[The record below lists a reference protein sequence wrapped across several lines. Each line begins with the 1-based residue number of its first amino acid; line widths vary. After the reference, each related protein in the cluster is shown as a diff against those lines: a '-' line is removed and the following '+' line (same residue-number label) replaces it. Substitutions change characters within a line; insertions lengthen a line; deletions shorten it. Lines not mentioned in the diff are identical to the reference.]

1 MPFGLSKDSD
11 WYTFFE
17 AEQLLEPLVKMENR
31 LLDWR
36 KSATIYPPQEDVL
49 QVFKHCDID
58 RVKVVI
64 IGQDPYHGEGQAHG
78 LSFSVQKHVP
88 IPPSLR
94 NMYKEL
100 VREKLLAE
108 VSHGD
113 LSSWVNQ
120 GVFLLNSILTVE
132 ANKPLSHANIGWEI
146 FTSACLKYLANTK
159 DNLVFM
165 LWGNKAQSI
174 TKFIPKDR
182 GHLMLTA
189 PHPSPLSAHRGFFG
203 CGHFQKANEFLLK
216 WGKEPIDWEIR

>member
-1 MPFGLSKDSD
+1 MPFGLSADSD

-17 AEQLLEPLVKMENR
+17 AENLLEPLKKMENR

-36 KSATIYPPQEDVL
+36 RSARIYPPQEDVL
-49 QVFKHCDID
+49 QVFNRCNIAQ
-58 RVKVVI
+58 VKVVI

-94 NMYKEL
+94 NIYKEL
-100 VREKLLAE
+100 LQEELISE
-108 VSHGD
+108 IPHGD
-113 LSSWVNQ
+113 LSSWVSQ

-132 ANKPLSHANIGWEI
+132 ADKPLSHANMGWET
-146 FTSACLKYLANTK
+146 FTSVCLKYLATTK

-174 TKFIPKDR
+174 SKFIPKDR
-182 GHLMLTA
+182 GHLILTA

-203 CGHFQKANEFLLK
+203 CGHFQKVNEFLLK
-216 WGKEPIDWEIR
+216 LGKEPIDWEIR

>member
-1 MPFGLSKDSD
+1 MPFGLSKNSD

-17 AEQLLEPLVKMENR
+17 AEQHLEPLKKMENR

-36 KSATIYPPQEDVL
+36 RSVTIYPPQEDVL
-49 QVFKHCDID
+49 QVFKRCDID
-58 RVKVVI
+58 HVKVVI
-64 IGQDPYHGEGQAHG
+64 FGQDPYHGEGLAHG
-78 LSFSVQKHVP
+78 LSFSVRKHVP

-94 NMYKEL
+94 NINKEL
-100 VREKLLAE
+100 MQEKLISE
-108 VSHGD
+108 MPHGD

-132 ANKPLSHANIGWEI
+132 ADKPLSHANIGWET
-146 FTSACLKYLANTK
+146 FTSECLRHLSTARES
-159 DNLVFM
+159 LVFM

-174 TKFIPKDR
+174 SKFIPKDR

-189 PHPSPLSAHRGFFG
+189 PHPSPLSAYRGFLG

-216 WGKEPIDWEIR
+216 LGKEPIDWQIR